1 MNFKNIIND
10 GTMYSWEVSHVL
22 VDDFL
27 VYFQKVKLL
36 SFEEQFD
43 EKVQQVDFKY
53 QQKINDLITQNIE
66 LR

>member
-1 MNFKNIIND
+1 M
-10 GTMYSWEVSHVL
+10 L

>member
-22 VDDFL
+22 VDDFF

>member
-10 GTMYSWEVSHVL
+10 ETMYSWEVSLVL
-22 VDDFL
+22 VDDFF

>member
-1 MNFKNIIND
+1 MNFKHIIND
-10 GTMYSWEVSHVL
+10 ETMYSWEVSRVL
-22 VDDFL
+22 VDDFF